1 MLRTI
6 QVTML
11 VSFVKSEKKRRK
23 NAQMFCH
30 LPKSRISDHDPLRYS
45 QSGVSAPLLT
55 NGADQKSLIWG
66 DDVCLLFVFHYVHI
80 LFVLIM
86 FICHILEDDHFL
98 QIKNLLFQYRK
109 PDTEPLAQNVRY
121 ETLM

>member
-11 VSFVKSEKKRRK
+11 VSFVKSKKKRRK
-23 NAQMFCH
+23 KARRCFAIFPSQGF
-30 LPKSRISDHDPLRYS
+30 LIILAIRI
-45 QSGVSAPLLT
+45 SAPLLT

-121 ETLM
+121 ETLI